1 MRAHIGTLPR
11 ATKLRRAALW
21 AAGALVLAAC
31 SPTEILEVT
40 DPDIINPSD
49 VSSTAGANAVR
60 LGALARLNA
69 ATSGDESLF
78 MLGGLFADEWNNG
91 DTFIA
96 RQEIDQRVITPE
108 NTFLTAAN
116 RVLHRSRVG
125 AQQAVALLQEFS
137 PSAPAADVA
146 EMYFVQ
152 AFVENMMAE
161 HYCNGLVFSSF
172 ENGVEK
178 LGSGITT
185 EAAFQM
191 ALAHADSGLKL
202 ITGNTAN
209 DQKVRNALA
218 VTKGRIL
225 VNLARYADAATAVAG
240 VPTSFKYEMQHAIT
254 ATSNQMWNWN
264 NLTRRYSVST
274 LEGGNGLDFATA
286 NDPRLPV
293 CVGGD
298 NTCKANGVTQP
309 RRDDSGP
316 QTLYVQLKWPVRESP
331 VTISSGVEAR
341 LIEAEAQLKAG
352 NAAGALATLNALR
365 TTVTGLAPL
374 TLAATPAAQLDQLF
388 RERAFWMFSTGH
400 RTGDLRRLVRQYG
413 RAATSV
419 FPVGAWH
426 KGGNYGTD
434 VRIPVPQAEENNPNV
449 TRGATCMDRN
459 A

>member
-1 MRAHIGTLPR
+1 MRATTGITAR

-21 AAGALVLAAC
+21 AGGVLVLAAC
-31 SPTEILEVT
+31 NPTEILDVT

-49 VSSTAGANAVR
+49 VSSPAGANAVR

-69 ATSGDESLF
+69 ATSGEESLF

-116 RVLHRSRVG
+116 RVLHRARVG

-137 PSAPAADVA
+137 PNAPAADVA

-161 HYCNGLVFSSF
+161 HYCNGLVFSTF
-172 ENGVEK
+172 ENGAEQ

-185 EAAFQM
+185 TAAFEM
-191 ALAHADSGLKL
+191 ALAHADAGLKL
-202 ITGNTAN
+202 ITGNTAA

-225 VNLARYADAATAVAG
+225 VNLARYAEAATAVAG
-240 VPTSFKYEMQHAIT
+240 VPTTFKYDMQHAIT

-264 NLTRRYSVST
+264 NLSRRYSVST
-274 LEGGNGLDFATA
+274 NEGGNGLDFATA

-298 NTCKANGVTQP
+298 ATCKANGVTQP

-341 LIEAEAQLKAG
+341 LTEAEAQLKAG

-365 TTVTGLAPL
+365 ATVTGLAPL

-419 FPVGAWH
+419 FPVGPWH

-434 VRIPVPQAEENNPNV
+434 VTIPVPQAEENNPNV